1 MELYPNDLST
11 EQRICDQRAQIIR
24 RADSN
29 NIGRGNWLTSFE
41 VNEIKDQISRE
52 VADEDKVEGENEPI
66 HRQQQQQQ
74 HQNIETDT
82 PEPQHDPEPTQE
94 DHQPD
99 EIEQQLMNE
108 YAKSILTTFG
118 ERKFIKRPGR
128 KDERELE
135 KSVEKVN
142 KTLEAMPLLTEI
154 SDVTCLNNLVYASAI
169 AAIKIADLEKQCLPV
184 NKRQQK
190 KEEWHVSFKRRI
202 DNIRTEI
209 NKIMQITNVNESA
222 KMKRNSNSLKNKYK
236 IDSEEKRQTTLEILR
251 QKLKALNNRLSR
263 YLKREKQFKQN
274 KDFLDKPSKLFDELR
289 GNRITIELKKKKLSS
304 SGDHFSKRKNYTTNM
319 RHGSQ
324 NISPQ
329 QTTSFQQVTPPSQK
343 AK

>member
-1 MELYPNDLST
+1 
-11 EQRICDQRAQIIR
+11 
-24 RADSN
+24 
-29 NIGRGNWLTSFE
+29 
-41 VNEIKDQISRE
+41 
-52 VADEDKVEGENEPI
+52 
-66 HRQQQQQQ
+66 
-74 HQNIETDT
+74 
-82 PEPQHDPEPTQE
+82 
-94 DHQPD
+94 
-99 EIEQQLMNE
+99 MNE

-118 ERKFIKRPGR
+118 EMKFIKRPGR

-169 AAIKIADLEKQCLPV
+169 TAIKIADLEKQCLPV

-209 NKIMQITNVNESA
+209 NKIMQITNVNQSA

-289 GNRITIELKKKKLSS
+289 GNRITIESPPEEEEVVKFWRPLFETKKLYNKHATWLPEYITTANNIIPASYTS
-304 SGDHFSKRKNYTTNM
+304 ITESEIEKETSKFANWKSPGIDKLQNFWWKKFSKIHKTTAMIIDNLM
-319 RHGSQ
+319 HHPETCPHWQ
-324 NISPQ
+324 NN
-329 QTTSFQQVTPPSQK
+329 TSCEEERNTKPF
-343 AK
+343 